1 MIKKFDQIIVG
12 GGVIGCSIAYQL
24 SKRGY
29 RVLVLES
36 STTGCEASN
45 SAAGMLG
52 AQNEFTEEGP
62 LFRFAQDSRRLFK
75 ELSDEL
81 ISETDIDIH
90 YVHKGIL
97 KLSFDQQQNRQLE
110 EIAAFQKSMG
120 NPAYILSRAEV
131 LELEPGVTS
140 EVASAVYMPDDG
152 QVSAPD
158 LGKAFFK
165 AAQNRG
171 AVIHENERVVNLLVT
186 DGEIYG
192 VSTIHDTYHAD
203 QVVIATGAFGSG
215 LLPETTST
223 IPVKG
228 ECLELQMENPV
239 IQATV
244 SSDGCYLVPKQG
256 GKVLVGASSL
266 PGRTDKEIS
275 ARAVSLLLEKAFLMV
290 PELSKASIN
299 RLWTGIRPGTS
310 DGKPYM
316 GAVPDVSGLY
326 ISVGHYR
333 NGILLSPITG
343 IYMADLITGKRV
355 DPSYYES
362 FNAGRVN
369 EFIGKGGG

>member
-110 EIAAFQKSMG
+110 EIEAFQKSMG

-131 LELEPGVTS
+131 LELEPAVTS

-158 LGKAFFK
+158 LSKAFFK

-203 QVVIATGAFGSG
+203 QVVIATGAFSSG
-215 LLPETTST
+215 LLPETAST

-228 ECLELQMENPV
+228 ECLELELDTPV

-244 SSDGCYLVPKQG
+244 SSDSCYLVPKQA

-275 ARAVSLLLEKAFLMV
+275 AEAVSMLLKKAFLMV
-290 PELSKASIN
+290 PELSKAGIN
-299 RLWTGIRPGTS
+299 RLWAGIRPGTS
-310 DGKPYM
+310 DGKPYL

-326 ISVGHYR
+326 MSVGHYR

-343 IYMADLITGKRV
+343 IYMADLLTGKRV

-362 FNAGRVN
+362 FNAGRVK